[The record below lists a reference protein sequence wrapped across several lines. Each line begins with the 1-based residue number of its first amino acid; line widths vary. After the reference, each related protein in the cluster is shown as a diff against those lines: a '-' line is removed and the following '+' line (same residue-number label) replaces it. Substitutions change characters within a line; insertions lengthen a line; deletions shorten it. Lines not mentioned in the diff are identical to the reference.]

1 MGTWTETV
9 TLPARQTV
17 SALWNGT
24 PTRSGNVMTVRPSR
38 NGTLAAGGSTGF
50 GFTVAKNGSDAAPT
64 VGACTPS

>member
-1 MGTWTETV
+1 
-9 TLPARQTV
+9 
-17 SALWNGT
+17 
-24 PTRSGNVMTVRPSR
+24 MTVRPSR